1 MSMENMIH
9 IAQVVIAVLFGG
21 LALYFKSK
29 VKLTEKVSGLIAE
42 AEDTYKSYTKAGG
55 MKFEWVIAHLYVY
68 VPAWLRPLITKDV
81 IGRIV
86 QFVFDNVQSYA
97 KMQLDK
103 LTDKVVETHG

>member
-1 MSMENMIH
+1 MENMIQ
-9 IAQVVIAVLFGG
+9 IAQIVIAIIFGG

-55 MKFEWVIAHLYVY
+55 MKFEWVVTRLYVY
-68 VPAWLRPLITKDV
+68 VPVWLRPLITKDV

-86 QFVFDNVQSYA
+86 QYIFDNIESYA

-103 LTDKVVETHG
+103 LTDKVAK

>member
-1 MSMENMIH
+1 MSMENMIQ
-9 IAQVVIAVLFGG
+9 IAQIVIAIIFGG

-55 MKFEWVIAHLYVY
+55 MKFEWVVTRLYVY
-68 VPAWLRPLITKDV
+68 VPVWLRPLITKDV

-86 QFVFDNVQSYA
+86 QFVFDNVESYA

-103 LTDKVVETHG
+103 LTDKVAK

>member
-1 MSMENMIH
+1 MSMENMIQ
-9 IAQVVIAVLFGG
+9 IAQIVIAIIFGG

-29 VKLTEKVSGLIAE
+29 VKLTEKVSGLIAQ

-55 MKFEWVIAHLYVY
+55 MKFEWVVTRLYVY
-68 VPAWLRPLITKDV
+68 VPVWLRPLITKDV

-86 QFVFDNVQSYA
+86 QFVFDNVESYA

-103 LTDKVVETHG
+103 LTDKVAK

>member
-1 MSMENMIH
+1 MSMENMIQ
-9 IAQVVIAVLFGG
+9 IAQIVIAIIFGG

-55 MKFEWVIAHLYVY
+55 MKFEWVVTRLYVY
-68 VPAWLRPLITKDV
+68 VPVWLRPLITREV

-86 QFVFDNVQSYA
+86 QFVFDNVESYA

-103 LTDKVVETHG
+103 LTDKVAK

>member
-1 MSMENMIH
+1 MSMENMIQ
-9 IAQVVIAVLFGG
+9 IAQIVIAIIFGG

-55 MKFEWVIAHLYVY
+55 MKFEWVVTRLYVY
-68 VPAWLRPLITKDV
+68 VPVWLRPLITQDV

-86 QFVFDNVQSYA
+86 QFVFDNVESYA

-103 LTDKVVETHG
+103 LTDKVAK

>member
-1 MSMENMIH
+1 MSMENMIQ
-9 IAQVVIAVLFGG
+9 IAQIVIAIIFGG

-29 VKLTEKVSGLIAE
+29 VKLTEKVSGLIAQ

-55 MKFEWVIAHLYVY
+55 MKFEWVVTRLYVY
-68 VPAWLRPLITKDV
+68 VPVWLRPLITREV

-86 QFVFDNVQSYA
+86 QFVFDNVESYA

-103 LTDKVVETHG
+103 LTDKVAK